1 MNLYL
6 IYGLE
11 NYLINEKIKEI
22 VDKSKVETDNI
33 ISFDLDE
40 DSIMS
45 VLVEAS
51 TVGMFSDKKVLIVN
65 NANFLCANKSLSE
78 NELDELNKYIEH
90 PFEDVTIVFVVRDEK
105 LDSRKKITKNLS
117 KICKVYECNKI
128 DSYNM
133 NNYLSNY
140 IRDKGYSISSDSVD
154 LIISK
159 VGYELSNIINELDKL
174 FIYKDTDKK
183 ITKEDIENVIT
194 KNIEKNIFE
203 LTNAIVNRNKDKIME
218 IYNDLILAKED
229 PIKLLVTLSN
239 QLRLILQ
246 VKLMRKSG
254 YSEKEIVTTLKEHP
268 YRINL
273 AMKSSFEINDLKKKM
288 LKLSELDY
296 KIVTGEV
303 DKFFG
308 FEMFL
313 LEI

>member
-11 NYLINEKIKEI
+11 NYLIDEKINDIIK
-22 VDKSKVETDNI
+22 KSKVESENI
-33 ISFDLDE
+33 ISYDLND
-40 DSIMS
+40 DSIFS
-45 VLVEAS
+45 VLLEAS
-51 TVGMFSDKKVLIVN
+51 TVGMFSDKKVLLVN
-65 NANFLCANKSLSE
+65 NSNFLCANKSLSE
-78 NELDELNKYIEH
+78 QELDELNKYIEN
-90 PFEDVTIVFVVRDEK
+90 PFEDVTIVFIVREEK
-105 LDSRKKITKNLS
+105 LDSRKKVTKTLS
-117 KICKVYECNKI
+117 KVSKVYECNKI
-128 DSYNM
+128 DNYNM
-133 NNYLSNY
+133 NNYISNY
-140 IRDKGYSISSDSVD
+140 IRDKGYSISSESVD

-159 VGYELSNIINELDKL
+159 VGYELSNIINELEKL
-174 FIYKDTDKK
+174 FIYKDTNKK
-183 ITKEDIENVIT
+183 ITKEDIDNVIT

-203 LTNAIVNRNKDKIME
+203 LTNAIVNRNKTKIME
-218 IYNDLILAKED
+218 IYNDLVLAKED

-239 QLRLILQ
+239 QFRLILQ
-246 VKLMRKSG
+246 VKLMRQGG

-273 AMKSSFEINDLKKKM
+273 AMKSSFEIEYLKKK
-288 LKLSELDY
+288 LVELSNLDY

>member
-6 IYGLE
+6 VYGLE
-11 NYLINEKIKEI
+11 NYLIDEKINDIIK
-22 VDKSKVETDNI
+22 KSKVESENI
-33 ISFDLDE
+33 ISYDLND
-40 DSIMS
+40 DSIFS
-45 VLVEAS
+45 VLLEAS
-51 TVGMFSDKKVLIVN
+51 TVGMFSDKKVLLVN
-65 NANFLCANKSLSE
+65 NSNFLCANKSLSE
-78 NELDELNKYIEH
+78 QELEELNKYIEN
-90 PFEDVTIVFVVRDEK
+90 PFEDVTIVFIVREEK
-105 LDSRKKITKNLS
+105 LDSRKKITKTLTKVS
-117 KICKVYECNKI
+117 KVYECNKI
-128 DSYNM
+128 DNYNM

-140 IRDKGYSISSDSVD
+140 IRDNGYSISSESVD

-159 VGYELSNIINELDKL
+159 VGYELSNIMNELEKL

-183 ITKEDIENVIT
+183 ITKEDIDNVIT

-203 LTNAIVNRNKDKIME
+203 LTNAIVNKNKTKIME
-218 IYNDLILAKED
+218 IYNDLVLAKED

-239 QLRLILQ
+239 QFRLILQ
-246 VKLMRKSG
+246 VKLMRQGG

-273 AMKSSFEINDLKKKM
+273 AMRSSFEIDDLKKK
-288 LKLSELDY
+288 LVKLSELDY

>member
-33 ISFDLDE
+33 INFDLDE

-65 NANFLCANKSLSE
+65 NSNFLCANKSLSE

-90 PFEDVTIVFVVRDEK
+90 PFEDIMIIFVVREEK

-183 ITKEDIENVIT
+183 IKKEDIENVIT

-203 LTNAIVNRNKDKIME
+203 LTNAIINRNKDKIME

-246 VKLMRKSG
+246 VKLMRRGG

>member
-11 NYLINEKIKEI
+11 NYLIDEKIKEI
-22 VDKSKVETDNI
+22 LDKSKVETDNI

-45 VLVEAS
+45 VLIEAS

-78 NELDELNKYIEH
+78 TELDELNKYIEN
-90 PFEDVTIVFVVRDEK
+90 PFDDITIIFVVRDEK
-105 LDSRKKITKNLS
+105 LDSRKKITKSLT
-117 KICKVYECNKI
+117 KICKVTECNKI

-174 FIYKDTDKK
+174 FIYKDKDKK
-183 ITKEDIENVIT
+183 ITREDIENVIT

-218 IYNDLILAKED
+218 IYNDLVLAKED

-239 QLRLILQ
+239 QFRLILQ

-273 AMKSSFEINDLKKKM
+273 AMKSAFEIEDLKDKL

>member
-11 NYLINEKIKEI
+11 NYLIDEKIREI
-22 VDKSKVETDNI
+22 IDKSKVESNNI
-33 ISFDLDE
+33 ISYDLNE
-40 DSIMS
+40 DSIIS
-45 VLVEAS
+45 VLIEAS
-51 TVGMFSDKKVLIVN
+51 TVGMFSDKKLLLVN
-65 NANFLCANKSLSE
+65 NSNFLCANKSLSE
-78 NELDELNKYIEH
+78 NELEELNKYIDN
-90 PFEDVTIVFVVRDEK
+90 PFEDVTIVFIIREEK
-105 LDSRKKITKNLS
+105 LDSRKKITKAIS
-117 KICKVYECNKI
+117 KVCKVFECNKI
-128 DSYNM
+128 DNYNM

-183 ITKEDIENVIT
+183 ITREDIEKVIT

-203 LTNAIVNRNKDKIME
+203 LTNAIVNRNKNKIME
-218 IYNDLILAKED
+218 IYNDLVLAKED

-239 QLRLILQ
+239 QFRLILQ
-246 VKLMRKSG
+246 VKLMRQSG

-273 AMKSSFEINDLKKKM
+273 AMKSGFEIEDLKKK
-288 LKLSELDY
+288 LVQLSELDY

>member
-11 NYLINEKIKEI
+11 NYLIDEKIKEI
-22 VDKSKVETDNI
+22 IDKSKVDSDNV
-33 ISFDLDE
+33 ISYDLNE

-45 VLVEAS
+45 VLIEAS
-51 TVGMFSDKKVLIVN
+51 TVGMFSDKKILIVN
-65 NANFLCANKSLSE
+65 NSNFLCANKSLSE
-78 NELDELNKYIEH
+78 NELEELNKYISN
-90 PFEDVTIVFVVRDEK
+90 PFEEVIFIFVVREEK
-105 LDSRKKITKNLS
+105 LDQRKKITKSLS
-117 KICKVYECNKI
+117 KICKTYECNKI
-128 DSYNM
+128 DNYNM

-183 ITKEDIENVIT
+183 IIKEDIENVIT

-203 LTNAIVNRNKDKIME
+203 LTNAIVNRNKDRIMS

-239 QLRLILQ
+239 QFRLILQ
-246 VKLMRKSG
+246 VKLMRQSG
-254 YSEKEIVTTLKEHP
+254 FSEKEIVTTLKEHP

-273 AMKSSFEINDLKKKM
+273 AMKSSFEIEDLKKK
-288 LKLSELDY
+288 LVKLSELDY
-296 KIVTGEV
+296 RIVTGEV